1 MICCLKWY
9 ARCCFVV
16 AIPEKNAVLVFFW
29 VVKDCLHRDFEIQQ
43 FCHQVLWNTCSAAI
57 RINPIP
63 FRSCQNIFC
72 NLVHSLLGDSC
83 VAVVEQQTRIDK
95 MKLCWFH
102 ARRYWGVPTRR
113 WRTVLQPQRR
123 PPAER
128 WPRAAYGPR
137 PGYVAPLPTGRA
149 VLVSTSRQRSY
160 AVTQAL
166 LPLAVWP
173 HPSRLRIV

>member
-29 VVKDCLHRDFEIQQ
+29 VVKDCLHGDFEIQQ

-63 FRSCQNIFC
+63 FRPFQNVFC
-72 NLVHSLLGDSC
+72 KLVHSLLGDSC

-102 ARRYWGVPTRR
+102 VRKAKG
-113 WRTVLQPQRR
+113 
-123 PPAER
+123 
-128 WPRAAYGPR
+128 RAAKGS
-137 PGYVAPLPTGRA
+137 GNLGFVSLIGLVEALIFVVASEARMEFDFLAGSPHLHTNGRF
-149 VLVSTSRQRSY
+149 VDGQEGSTDR
-160 AVTQAL
+160 L
-166 LPLAVWP
+166 LM
-173 HPSRLRIV
+173 